1 MLFWIILALIV
12 AVAAYLI
19 WDYGD
24 WTEGIGVVFVG
35 GIVGT
40 IVLFLCAVFIP
51 ANVDLVHEKTSS
63 LKALG
68 TSSND
73 HGRFFLGSGYID
85 GKRVLNYIQQGDDG
99 GMRVAQVDA
108 KDALI
113 FEGSDKATITTKHF
127 DFNNGWII
135 PWPIGS
141 TDKYEFRI
149 PDGSVT
155 ESFTIANE

>member
-1 MLFWIILALIV
+1 MLFWIIIVLII
-12 AVAAYLI
+12 AATAYAI
-19 WDYGD
+19 WQGYD
-24 WTEGIGVVFVG
+24 WVDGIP
-35 GIVGT
+35 
-40 IVLFLCAVFIP
+40 VLFLTSIAGLVILFLAAVFIP
-51 ANVDLVHEKTSS
+51 CNVDLVNEKTTS

-68 TSSND
+68 TSSKVQ
-73 HGRFFLGSGYID
+73 GKFFLGSGYVD

-113 FEGSDKATITTKHF
+113 FEGSDKAAITTKRF